1 MFTGV
6 CRKEGFYGRIKTFF
20 SGRGWR
26 RCCRGC
32 SGDRSDHWSCDYLSD
47 QDQEDRKRYFYNDH
61 NQGQKGKV
69 REEEKGSSTIFF
81 ALTLLLV
88 AALIFTMLEG
98 VHITGQQAMAAL
110 DSKSVTES
118 LLAEYNVPLMERY
131 HLFLLDGGDGKGQ
144 FSLTSLMQSAKARME
159 ENLTEEAMLSK
170 RIYDMFPTKLTSGE
184 ITGYQLVSD
193 QQGEVFYQLV
203 TDYMKHN
210 LTREAADSIY
220 QKIKDA
226 SDAKDQAGDLDTKR
240 DDAMTRL
247 EEASGDR
254 DQKAEHAGGMED
266 PKKATKDA
274 DTVGDTGKQKE
285 AENPITYVKDWKNT
299 GILKLIEADTSA
311 MSDAK
316 LDLSGTL
323 SKRNRNQ
330 GTQSIQKKDDWY
342 GRILFQEYLMK
353 YFSSYANAKEE
364 VCLRYEL
371 EYLIEGKATDKEN
384 LSGIATKLL
393 AIREAA
399 NFVYL
404 QTDTAKK
411 SEAFTL
417 ATLIAGVSANPLLI
431 KALQEG
437 ILAAWAFAESVS
449 DVRTIFAGKRIPL
462 IKTAKDWS
470 MDVKGL
476 VADQKFEEARED
488 ARGLSYED
496 YLRVLLYLGS
506 RNKQCMRAMDLI
518 EQNLRQYTEEKQL
531 CMDHML
537 TGLSAAY
544 QFQAEPMF
552 LSFVTVGNLKVST
565 YQWSEQA
572 SVSYFSE
579 GYE

>member
-6 CRKEGFYGRIKTFF
+6 CRKEEFYGRIKAFF
-20 SGRGWR
+20 SGRGWSRCR
-26 RCCRGC
+26 RGS
-32 SGDRSDHWSCDYLSD
+32 SGDCGDHWACDYLSD
-47 QDQEDRKRYFYNDH
+47 QDQEDRKRHFYN
-61 NQGQKGKV
+61 NYNKGQKGKV

-98 VHITGQQAMAAL
+98 VHITGQQAMASL

-144 FSLTSLMQSAKARME
+144 FSLVSLTQSAKARME

-170 RIYDMFPTKLTSGE
+170 QIYDMFPTKLTAGK

-193 QQGEVFYQLV
+193 QQGEVFYRLV

-210 LTREAADSIY
+210 LTKEAADSIY
-220 QKIKDA
+220 QKMKDA
-226 SDAKDQAGDLDTKR
+226 SAAKDQAGDLDTKR
-240 DDAMTRL
+240 EDAMTGL
-247 EEASGDR
+247 KEASR
-254 DQKAEHAGGMED
+254 DQEQKAEHAGGMGS
-266 PKKATKDA
+266 PKKAQNET
-274 DTVGDTGKQKE
+274 DTVEDTKRQK
-285 AENPITYVKDWKNT
+285 ENPITYVKDWKNT

-316 LDLSGTL
+316 LDLPETL
-323 SKRNRNQ
+323 SKRDKNQ
-330 GTQSIQKKDDWY
+330 GTQRIQKKDDWY

-353 YFSSYANAKEE
+353 YFGCYVNAKEE
-364 VCLRYEL
+364 TCLRYEL
-371 EYLIEGKATDKEN
+371 EYLIEGKAADKEN

-411 SEAFTL
+411 SEALTL
-417 ATLIAGVSANPLLI
+417 ATLIAGASANPLLV

-476 VADQKFEEARED
+476 AADQKFEEARED
-488 ARGLSYED
+488 THGLSYED
-496 YLRVLLYLGS
+496 YLRILLYLGS

-518 EQNLRQYTEEKQL
+518 EQNLRQFTEEKQL

-552 LSFVTVGNLKVST
+552 LSFVTIGNLKAST
-565 YQWSEQA
+565 YQWSEQV
-572 SVSYFSE
+572 SVSYFS
-579 GYE
+579 GSYE

>member
-1 MFTGV
+1 M
-6 CRKEGFYGRIKTFF
+6 CREEEFYGRIKTFF

-26 RCCRGC
+26 RCRRGC
-32 SGDRSDHWSCDYLSD
+32 SGDCSDHWTCGDLSD

-61 NQGQKGKV
+61 NEGQKGKV

-98 VHITGQQAMAAL
+98 VHITGQQAMASL

-131 HLFLLDGGDGKGQ
+131 HLFLLDGGDGSGQ
-144 FSLTSLMQSAKARME
+144 FSFTSLAQSAKERME
-159 ENLTEEAMLSK
+159 ENLTEKAVISK
-170 RIYDMFPTKLTSGE
+170 RIYDMFPTKLTAGE
-184 ITGYQLVSD
+184 ITGYQLVTD
-193 QQGEVFYQLV
+193 QQGEVFYRLV

-210 LTREAADSIY
+210 LTREAADRIY
-220 QKIKDA
+220 QKMKDA
-226 SDAKDQAGDLDTKR
+226 SDAKSQAGDLDTKR
-240 DDAMTRL
+240 KNAMTKL
-247 EEASGDR
+247 KEASEET
-254 DQKAEHAGGMED
+254 DQKAENAGGMGKAKE
-266 PKKATKDA
+266 ATKKT
-274 DTVGDTGKQKE
+274 DTVEDTKRQKE
-285 AENPITYVKDWKNT
+285 TENPITYVKDWKNT

-316 LDLSGTL
+316 LDLSETL
-323 SKRNRNQ
+323 GKRDKNQ
-330 GTQSIQKKDDWY
+330 GTQCIQMTDDWY

-353 YFSSYANAKEE
+353 YFSSYVNAKEE

-417 ATLIAGVSANPLLI
+417 ATLIAGVSANPLLV

-476 VADQKFEEARED
+476 AADQKFEEAKED

-496 YLRVLLYLGS
+496 YLRILLYLGS
-506 RNKQCMRAMDLI
+506 RNQQCMRAMDLI
-518 EQNLRQYTEEKQL
+518 EQNLRQFTQEKQL
-531 CMDHML
+531 RMDHML

-552 LSFVTVGNLKVST
+552 LSFVTVGNLKAST
-565 YQWSEQA
+565 YRWSEQA
-572 SVSYFSE
+572 SVSYFSGSDE
-579 GYE
+579 